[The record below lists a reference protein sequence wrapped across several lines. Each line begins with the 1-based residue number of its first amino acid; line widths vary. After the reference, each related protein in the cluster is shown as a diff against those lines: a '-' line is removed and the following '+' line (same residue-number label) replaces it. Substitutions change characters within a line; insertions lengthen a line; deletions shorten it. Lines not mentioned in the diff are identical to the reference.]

1 MGKKKSGLYI
11 GEETY
16 GGRKIEDV
24 FKEVYE
30 HYFNVQ
36 VKVTRKKKTEVKA
49 S

>member
-1 MGKKKSGLYI
+1 MGKKKSGLYV

-30 HYFNVQ
+30 HYFNIK